1 MSDVFFTEDGSE
13 YKAELTSSKKEPR
26 AANEGHLTVDV
37 YQTEDEVIVQ
47 STIAG
52 ANADD
57 IDISVTT
64 DMVTIKG
71 RREQDEAIKPSDY
84 FHQELYWGPFS
95 RAIILPM
102 DIDAD
107 SAKASYKNGVLT
119 IRLPKLEKLRTKKIK
134 ISS

>member
-1 MSDVFFTEDGSE
+1 MGDDFFSE
-13 YKAELTSSKKEPR
+13 EKTYKPELTASHARKESRP
-26 AANEGHLTVDV
+26 ANEGHLTVDV
-37 YQTEDEVIVQ
+37 YQTDDEIIVQ

-71 RREQDEAIKPSDY
+71 KRSPDEHIRPSDY
-84 FHQELYWGPFS
+84 FHQELYWGSFS

-107 SAKASYKNGVLT
+107 SAKASYKNGILT
-119 IRLPKLEKLRTKKIK
+119 IRMPKLEKLRTKKIK
-134 ISS
+134 IT

>member
-1 MSDVFFTEDGSE
+1 MEDFFEEDKSYNVE
-13 YKAELTSSKKEPR
+13 LAATKREPKAS
-26 AANEGHLTVDV
+26 NEGHLTVDV
-37 YQTEDEVIVQ
+37 YQTEDDIVVQ

-71 RREQDEAIKPSDY
+71 RREASEGIRPGDY

-95 RAIILPM
+95 RAIILPL

-107 SAKASYKNGVLT
+107 SAKASYKNGILT

-134 ISS
+134 ISG